1 MFPGVYSGIKFALS
15 FKFVSRIFTVKKSI
29 VTGILLLCTAMT
41 IEAQTSPQI
50 VVRATIFE
58 NDTIP
63 LINLNPV
70 TIYGLPVFKNKKD
83 QRQWEKLVRN
93 VKKVYPYAR
102 LAGIKFQ
109 EYENLILTSKS
120 EKERKKYVN
129 RLEKELTEQYSDEL
143 EKLTFTQ
150 GKILFKLLDR
160 ETGNSSYEL
169 VKELKGKFMAFFW
182 HSFARI
188 FGYNL
193 KEKYDPYGKDVTIE
207 QIVVLIENG
216 AL

>member
-1 MFPGVYSGIKFALS
+1 MKKILLSGILF
-15 FKFVSRIFTVKKSI
+15 I
-29 VTGILLLCTAMT
+29 CTALLA
-41 IEAQTSPQI
+41 EAQNTSPII
-50 VVRATIFE
+50 VKATIFE

-63 LINLNPV
+63 FIELKPV

-109 EYENLILTSKS
+109 EYEYLILTSRS
-120 EKERKKYVN
+120 DKERKNYIN
-129 RLEKELTEQYSDEL
+129 RLEKELTNQYADEL

-150 GKILFKLLDR
+150 GKILFKLIDR

-193 KEKYDPYGKDVTIE
+193 KEKYDPYGKDANIE

-216 AL
+216 AI

>member
-1 MFPGVYSGIKFALS
+1 M
-15 FKFVSRIFTVKKSI
+15 
-29 VTGILLLCTAMT
+29 
-41 IEAQTSPQI
+41 
-50 VVRATIFE
+50 
-58 NDTIP
+58 
-63 LINLNPV
+63 
-70 TIYGLPVFKNKKD
+70 FKNKKD

-109 EYENLILTSKS
+109 EYEYLILTSRS
-120 EKERKKYVN
+120 DKERKNYIN
-129 RLEKELTEQYSDEL
+129 RLEKELTNQYADEL

-150 GKILFKLLDR
+150 GKILFKLIDR
-160 ETGNSSYEL
+160 ETGNSSYDL

-182 HSFARI
+182 NSFARI

-193 KEKYDPYGKDVTIE
+193 KEKYDPYGKDANIE

-216 AL
+216 AI